1 MNMLISTV
9 NRLRTT
15 SLILL
20 LVFVATSTLR
30 SRPAIGQ
37 EILTPPTG
45 STGDVIT
52 LTLDEAIQIALVGNY
67 TLRNTKLDV
76 ENANAQVR
84 EAWSSVLPQVSAS
97 SSYTRNI
104 KSANPFSGSEA
115 GSLFMSFGFIDWL
128 SYNEQA
134 RTDTDPSTEPISFGE
149 FNDRRMEGMEQAG
162 IQLGGGDNPFAVPN
176 QFMNGISIEQTL
188 FNGSAFAAIAGAKT
202 LKEISRLALDRR
214 QQLLIDEVRQAF
226 YLALFAQE
234 QVEVSQQSVERTQHT
249 LAEVSKQVVQ
259 GVAPKFL
266 RLSSEVEVANLETQ
280 LVQLEDQ
287 SALALDNLKLTLGV
301 PVEQP
306 IRLRGDLEVD
316 AKSLYQPVSADD
328 AVQLALLNRPD
339 LEQLRLSIDLRR
351 IDRNITRAQFY
362 PTVSVFANMNYIGN
376 VPDNRTRVLT
386 DPDDPFSFNQIE
398 NGFFSRSYW
407 NPSVSAGFRLTWNI
421 FNGFQTSAQ
430 VQQRQIAVEKAEID
444 YEQNLQA
451 VRLEVE
457 RALRDL
463 RTAGQRISSQE
474 QNVGRAELNYTYAQA
489 RLREGVATTLEE
501 REASEQLD
509 LSRLNYVQ
517 AVYDYLV
524 ARSAFETAV
533 GIPAADPRDFQLTS
547 K

>member
-176 QFMNGISIEQTL
+176 QFMNGISVEQTL

-226 YLALFAQE
+226 YLALFTQE

-362 PTVSVFANMNYIGN
+362 PTVSAFANMNYIGN

-386 DPDDPFSFNQIE
+386 DPDDPFSFSQIE

-430 VQQRQIAVEKAEID
+430 VQQRQIAVEKAEVD

>member
-1 MNMLISTV
+1 MNKMICMVDRRRNT
-9 NRLRTT
+9 N
-15 SLILL
+15 LILL
-20 LVFVATSTLR
+20 LIVAAASILQPR
-30 SRPAIGQ
+30 FANGQ
-37 EILTPPTG
+37 EILTPRSGNT
-45 STGDVIT
+45 DQVVT

-67 TLRNTKLDV
+67 ALRSTKLDV

-128 SYNEQA
+128 AYNEQA

-149 FNDRRMEGMEQAG
+149 FNDRRLEGMERAG
-162 IQLGGGDNPFAVPN
+162 IRLTTGDNPFAVPN
-176 QFMNGISIEQTL
+176 QFMNGISVEQTL

-202 LKEISRLALDRR
+202 LKEINRLALDRQ
-214 QQLLIDEVRQAF
+214 QQLLIDEVKRAF
-226 YLALFAQE
+226 YQALLAQE
-234 QVEVSQQSVERTQHT
+234 QVEVSRQSVERTQQT
-249 LAEVSKQVVQ
+249 LAEVSKQVTQ
-259 GVAPKFL
+259 GVAPKFV
-266 RLSSEVEVANLETQ
+266 RLSAEVEVANLETQ
-280 LVQLEDQ
+280 LVQLQDQ
-287 SALALDNLKLTLGV
+287 SALALDNLKLILGV

-306 IRLRGDLEVD
+306 LRLRGDLEVD
-316 AKSLYQPVSADD
+316 AKALYQPVSADD
-328 AVQLALLNRPD
+328 AVQLALRNRPD
-339 LEQLRLSIDLRR
+339 LEQLRLAIDLRR
-351 IDRNITRAQFY
+351 IDRNISRSQFY
-362 PTVSVFANMNYIGN
+362 PTVSAFANMNYIGN

-386 DPDDPFSFNQIE
+386 DPDDPFSFSQVE

-407 NPSVSAGFRLTWNI
+407 NPSVSAGFRVTWNI

-430 VQQRQIAVEKAEID
+430 VQQRQIAIEKAEVD
-444 YEQNLQA
+444 YEQSLQA

-463 RTAGQRISSQE
+463 RTAQQRISSQE
-474 QNVGRAELNYTYAQA
+474 QNVDRAELNYTYAQA
-489 RLREGVATTLEE
+489 RLREGVATPLEE

-509 LSRLNYVQ
+509 LSRLNYLQ

-547 K
+547 N